1 MLVNLTNLIIK
12 DLSIYISQ
20 DHFKYSAEGSP
31 MKNMKILFFKIL
43 VTNKLVK
50 FLNKKKHIHQ

>member
-31 MKNMKILFFKIL
+31 MKNMKLLFFQNLVDKHTCKIL
-43 VTNKLVK
+43 KL
-50 FLNKKKHIHQ
+50 KKHIYQ

>member
-31 MKNMKILFFKIL
+31 MKNMKLLFFQNLVDKHTCKIL
-43 VTNKLVK
+43 K
-50 FLNKKKHIHQ
+50 